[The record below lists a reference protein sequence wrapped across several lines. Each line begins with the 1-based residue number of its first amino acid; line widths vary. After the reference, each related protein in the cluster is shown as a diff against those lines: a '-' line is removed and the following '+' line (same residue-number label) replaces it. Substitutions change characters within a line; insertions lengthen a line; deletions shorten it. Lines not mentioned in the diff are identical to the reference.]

1 MERVWEKNIDELIV
15 RVIMTDLLTRE
26 VDAIV
31 NSANSF
37 LKMEMG
43 LAAAIKEAGGE
54 KIEQEAVE
62 AAPISVGAAV
72 ITGAGDLKAS
82 YVVHAAIMGTD
93 GTTNEDKVR
102 MAVLNV
108 LRRCGEKDIA
118 TVAMPI
124 LGAGSGGLS
133 MNIAAE
139 TMLREIYEYCEKR
152 ETPFRLIEIVVDNEE
167 DYRTCAAELQKI
179 FT

>member
-1 MERVWEKNIDELIV
+1 MERIWEKNIGELIV
-15 RVIMTDLLTRE
+15 RVVMADLLTRE
-26 VDAIV
+26 VDAVV

-37 LKMEMG
+37 LVMEKG

-54 KIEQEAVE
+54 QIEQEAAE

-72 ITGAGDLKAS
+72 ITGAGDLKAH
-82 YVVHAAIMGTD
+82 YVVHAAIMGANES
-93 GTTNEDKVR
+93 TNEDKVR

-108 LRRCGEKDIA
+108 LRRCGEKDIE
-118 TVAMPI
+118 TVAMPV
-124 LGAGSGGLS
+124 LGTGSGGLS
-133 MNIAAE
+133 MNIAVE
-139 TMLREIYEYCEKR
+139 TILREIYEYCEKR
-152 ETPFRLIEIVVDNEE
+152 ETPIRLIEIVVDNEE

>member
-15 RVIMTDLLTRE
+15 RIIMADLLTRE

-37 LKMEMG
+37 LVMEKG
-43 LAAAIKEAGGE
+43 LAAAIKQAGGE
-54 KIEQEAVE
+54 AIEQEALE

-72 ITGAGDLKAS
+72 ITGAGDLKAR

-93 GTTNEDKVR
+93 GITNEDKVR
-102 MAVLNV
+102 MAVLNI
-108 LRRCGEKDIA
+108 LRRCGEKDIE
-118 TVAMPI
+118 TVAMPV
-124 LGAGSGGLS
+124 LGTGQGGLS
-133 MNIAAE
+133 MNISAE
-139 TMLREIYEYCEKR
+139 TMLREISEYCEKR
-152 ETPFRLIEIVVDNEE
+152 KTPFKLIEIVVNNEE
-167 DYRTCAAELQKI
+167 DYRICAAELQKI